1 MDTAGHVLEAERGV
15 VSRARLSGPR
25 SAVGASVGP
34 QPVCLYDKADLPGGP
49 FADEEIATVQA
60 LVFTRP
66 GVVEVL
72 DVDEPEVG
80 EDEVLVDVAASG
92 ICGSELHG
100 IQTAGFRQPPLVMG
114 HEFAGTTADGRR
126 VTVNPI
132 VDCGACDLCRQ
143 GLTQVCRKRSI
154 VGIHRPGAFAER
166 VAVPRRLLHDLPAGL
181 SWEAAA
187 VIEPLANAVHVWA
200 LAGRPAGA
208 RVGVIGAGPIGLVC
222 LEVARRGGAG
232 HLAVADLAPER
243 LAMAGRLGAHET
255 GPALEGELDVI
266 VDAVG
271 LPATHRDSVSRL
283 RPGGTAVWIG
293 LMGDDAAFEST
304 ELIRQEKRVLGS
316 FAYTDAEFTEAVA
329 LAETCELPW
338 VRSFPLGDGAAI
350 FTELMHGRADVVKAL
365 LRP

>member
-1 MDTAGHVLEAERGV
+1 M
-15 VSRARLSGPR
+15 
-25 SAVGASVGP
+25 
-34 QPVCLYDKADLPGGP
+34 
-49 FADEEIATVQA
+49 QA

-80 EDEVLVDVAASG
+80 EDEVLVGVAASG

-114 HEFAGTTADGRR
+114 HEFAGTLADGRR

-132 VDCGACDLCRQ
+132 VDCGACDLCRH
-143 GLTQVCRKRSI
+143 GLPQLCRRRSI
-154 VGIHRPGAFAER
+154 LGIHRPGAFAER
-166 VAVPRRLLHDLPAGL
+166 VAVPRRLLHELPDGL

-187 VIEPLANAVHVWA
+187 VVEPLANAVHVWT

-208 RVGVIGAGPIGLVC
+208 RVGVLGAGPIGLVC

-232 HLAVADLAPER
+232 HIAVADLAPDR
-243 LAMAGRLGAHET
+243 LAMAERLGADAV
-255 GPALEGELDVI
+255 GPALDGELDMI

-271 LPATHRDSVSRL
+271 VAATHRDSVSRL

-293 LMGDDAAFEST
+293 LMGDDAGFEST

-316 FAYTDAEFTEAVA
+316 FAYNDVEFVEAMSIATD
-329 LAETCELPW
+329 CELPW
-338 VRSFPLGDGAAI
+338 VRSFPLGEGAEI
-350 FTELMHGRADVVKAL
+350 FTELMYGRSDVVKAL